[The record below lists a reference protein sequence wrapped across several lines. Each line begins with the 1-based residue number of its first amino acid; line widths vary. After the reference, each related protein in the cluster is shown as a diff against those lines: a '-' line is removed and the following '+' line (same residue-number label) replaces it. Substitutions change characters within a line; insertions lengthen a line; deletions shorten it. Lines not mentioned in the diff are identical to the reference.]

1 MADLQFTDLLQQ
13 AGPDGFGRVTGS
25 AVFPYF
31 NREIEVIC
39 HEGVTPEYA
48 AKSLQWLAAVDEG
61 QMREICQYAWY
72 YLQDQLEATSVGEL
86 LDEGVEHIQDPLEVL
101 RYMEFGALDIHPPQ
115 DPEVP
120 VLNLSGGC
128 AWREDEGLQ
137 CLLRGGRVV
146 YLGTWDD
153 WDVWDKHLLDE
164 DRYLCNYVLYPRRA
178 ELRQRAAERCARW
191 EPLPHLEF
199 AIGAPVRYFV
209 EVLLAQEARCTRTE
223 AWTRL
228 EGTRLMELLRE
239 DPALAWTR
247 APLLFQCWCMER
259 DQGAVAMEVYLWE
272 QTHPEG

>member
-13 AGPDGFGRVTGS
+13 AGPDEFGRVTGS

-115 DPEVP
+115 DPDVP

-137 CLLRGGRVV
+137 CLLRGGRV
-146 YLGTWDD
+146 
-153 WDVWDKHLLDE
+153 
-164 DRYLCNYVLYPRRA
+164 DRKSV
-178 ELRQRAAERCARW
+178 
-191 EPLPHLEF
+191 
-199 AIGAPVRYFV
+199 V
-209 EVLLAQEARCTRTE
+209 
-223 AWTRL
+223 
-228 EGTRLMELLRE
+228 
-239 DPALAWTR
+239 
-247 APLLFQCWCMER
+247 
-259 DQGAVAMEVYLWE
+259 
-272 QTHPEG
+272 

>member
-1 MADLQFTDLLQQ
+1 M
-13 AGPDGFGRVTGS
+13 
-25 AVFPYF
+25 
-31 NREIEVIC
+31 
-39 HEGVTPEYA
+39 
-48 AKSLQWLAAVDEG
+48 
-61 QMREICQYAWY
+61 
-72 YLQDQLEATSVGEL
+72 
-86 LDEGVEHIQDPLEVL
+86 
-101 RYMEFGALDIHPPQ
+101 
-115 DPEVP
+115 
-120 VLNLSGGC
+120 
-128 AWREDEGLQ
+128 
-137 CLLRGGRVV
+137 
-146 YLGTWDD
+146 
-153 WDVWDKHLLDE
+153 
-164 DRYLCNYVLYPRRA
+164 
-178 ELRQRAAERCARW
+178 LRQRAAERCARW